1 VGQQHV
7 AKDPLDLGYD
17 QVADI
22 KSNRA
27 EHVAPAAVDFL
38 NNTPEAPFFLAV
50 GFFETHRPFPD
61 FDEDPRF
68 SLPPH
73 PLPDVP
79 EVREDV
85 AAYKA
90 SAAELDR
97 GIGAV
102 LDALD
107 ANGLAADTLVVSTTD
122 HGLAFPWMKCNLT
135 DHGIGVSL
143 IMRGPGGFI
152 GGNVCDAMISQIDI
166 YPTLCELAGI
176 PVPNWVQGKSF
187 MPVINGDIDEVNDAI
202 FAEVSYHAAYE
213 PKRAVRTRRWK
224 YIRRF
229 GDKTTPVLPNI
240 DGSPSK
246 DVLLDHGLRERTLSG
261 EYLYDLIYDPSES
274 HNLAESSD
282 ASGVVTD
289 LRRRLDDWMVATD
302 DPLLNGPVPLPD
314 GAVVNDPDGTSPG
327 EKPARI
333 PPS

>member
-1 VGQQHV
+1 
-7 AKDPLDLGYD
+7 
-17 QVADI
+17 
-22 KSNRA
+22 
-27 EHVAPAAVDFL
+27 
-38 NNTPEAPFFLAV
+38 
-50 GFFETHRPFPD
+50 
-61 FDEDPRF
+61 
-68 SLPPH
+68 
-73 PLPDVP
+73 
-79 EVREDV
+79 V